1 MGIKEKRRSD
11 NIKVALM
18 SLALAAIA
26 IGGAVFAYVGA
37 TRAAQYDADTFC
49 RKDGDYPRTAI
60 LIDATD
66 SLDESKIKAAG
77 ERINKLLKS
86 ELATGEWV
94 GMYVLDESNLALPS
108 PRAALCNPGGERQ
121 CNPLIENCQD
131 AQLKFKRDFLSPMEK
146 AINGLA
152 DSPPRPSSPILEMI
166 RAVALARDFDSSQK
180 RKLIIVSDMLQ
191 NTRQYSH
198 HRGRADFAEWEKSDA
213 AREFLSLSLSGVDVR
228 ILYVK
233 RPQYAQLQT
242 RGHVLFWEKYF
253 AAVGAKISGLESL

>member
-1 MGIKEKRRSD
+1 MGVKEKRKRD
-11 NIKVALM
+11 NIKFACIVAV
-18 SLALAAIA
+18 LALIVP
-26 IGGAVFAYVGA
+26 GFFALDFIGA

-131 AQLKFKRDFLSPMEK
+131 AQLKFERDFLNPMKE
-146 AINGLA
+146 AIDGLA
-152 DSPPRPSSPILEMI
+152 DSPPRPSSPILEMV

-213 AREFLSLSLSGVDVR
+213 AREFLSLSLSGVDAR

>member
-1 MGIKEKRRSD
+1 MGIKEKRRRD
-11 NIKVALM
+11 TIKFACIM
-18 SLALAAIA
+18 ATLAVIVL
-26 IGGAVFAYVGA
+26 GGVMFAYVDA

-77 ERINKLLKS
+77 EKINKLLKS

-108 PRAALCNPGGERQ
+108 PRAALCNPGGKRQ

-131 AQLKFKRDFLSPMEK
+131 AQLKFKRDFLSPMET

-198 HRGRADFAEWEKSDA
+198 HRGRADFAEWKKSDA
-213 AREFLSLSLSGVDVR
+213 AREFSSLSLSGVDVR

-242 RGHVLFWEKYF
+242 RGHVLFWEEYF